1 METLRNTMRSDG
13 FPTVDTPEP
22 GQKFHL
28 NGQ

>member
-1 METLRNTMRSDG
+1 MVDNDNHEPTG